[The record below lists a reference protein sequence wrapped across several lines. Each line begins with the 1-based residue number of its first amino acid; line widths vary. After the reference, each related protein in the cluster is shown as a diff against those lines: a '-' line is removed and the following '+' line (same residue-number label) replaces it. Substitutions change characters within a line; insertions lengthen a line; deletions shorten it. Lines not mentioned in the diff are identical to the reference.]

1 MRVLVALADKKCP
14 RVMAQLSRLEVDPLM
29 VVEPW
34 CTSLFTRSLPAE
46 TCARVWDWL
55 FAEGPKALLRVGL
68 ALLRLN
74 EATMLSVVHGF
85 QLTRTLSWRV
95 ARTYQADVLAKT
107 AFYGVG
113 TLRTVAIGQV
123 RTCVEAMLAAEYD
136 DRKKRMQALLDGTSG
151 ACKQSK
157 RVLQPALNAILEEEG
172 SSQSEACYVS
182 E

>member
-1 MRVLVALADKKCP
+1 MA
-14 RVMAQLSRLEVDPLM
+14 AQLARLEVDPLK

-46 TCARVWDWL
+46 TCAHVWDWL

-74 EATMLSVVHGF
+74 EGAMLAVVHGF

-95 ARTYQADVLAKT
+95 ARTYQADALAKM
-107 AFYGVG
+107 AFHGVG
-113 TLRTVAIGQV
+113 TLRAVDIEQV
-123 RTCVEAMLAAEYD
+123 RTCAEAMLAAEYE
-136 DRKKRMQALLDGTSG
+136 DRRKRMQALLDGTSG
-151 ACKQSK
+151 GGKPTSK
-157 RVLQPALNAILEEEG
+157 RSVQPALNAILEEEG
-172 SSQSEACYVS
+172 SSQSDACYVS